1 MFIIYFFNYKHVY
14 TFVPTTRTKLAMDK
28 HTKKKNN
35 YNAEILN
42 RLTEKYG
49 VSKRFVTMSLNGD
62 RTSETS
68 DTIKSDYKLME
79 TEVSKTLKNL

>member
-1 MFIIYFFNYKHVY
+1 M
-14 TFVPTTRTKLAMDK
+14 RTKTTMDK
-28 HTKKKNN
+28 SMKKKNN
-35 YNAEILN
+35 YNVEILI

-68 DTIKSDYKLME
+68 DTIKKDYKVM
-79 TEVSKTLKNL
+79 SSAIASTLKEL

>member
-1 MFIIYFFNYKHVY
+1 
-14 TFVPTTRTKLAMDK
+14 MDK
-28 HTKKKNN
+28 PTKKKNN
-35 YNAEILN
+35 YNAEILI

-68 DTIKSDYKLME
+68 ETIKKDYKVM
-79 TEVSKTLKNL
+79 SSAIASTLKEL